1 MRKQLGSPGKHLDL
15 LQLPYRLAP
24 TPAASLFCAN
34 VTEILCQ
41 FYNNRFFALSI
52 TDYFLSLWQ
61 KSIIN
66 FIKITTMSE
75 DKIKKQNEEQLQDE
89 HLDEV
94 SGGVNKE
101 LKNPGFI
108 RS

>member
-1 MRKQLGSPGKHLDL
+1 M
-15 LQLPYRLAP
+15 A
-24 TPAASLFCAN
+24 
-34 VTEILCQ
+34 
-41 FYNNRFFALSI
+41 
-52 TDYFLSLWQ
+52 
-61 KSIIN
+61 
-66 FIKITTMSE
+66 E
-75 DKIKKQNEEQLQDE
+75 DKIKKQNEEQLNDE